1 MKIKRVLLILI
12 CVVIMLFSASKL
24 SYALSPNPTI
34 VYDGLTNDFN
44 FFNVD
49 NNDLFYNFK
58 ELVPGD
64 TKEEIINIKV
74 NNISEKRSLYLTVNY
89 QNKRILDNINI
100 TVYADDNI
108 ILDNDSIKSDYIKLK
123 TFDNS
128 GELKLKIKVEVPVS
142 AGNEL
147 SDLSQSIRWD
157 LFIEN
162 ENGDKFKIPSTIDDS
177 NIYTYVLIFIITF
190 IALIFILILENKD
203 RKGDNL

>member
-128 GELKLKIKVEVPVS
+128 GKLKLKIKVEVPVF

>member
-1 MKIKRVLLILI
+1 MRIKRVLLILI
-12 CVVIMLFSASKL
+12 FVVIMLFSASKL

-74 NNISEKRSLYLTVNY
+74 NNISEKKIIYLTVNY

-128 GELKLKIKVEVPVS
+128 GELKLKIKVEVPPS
-142 AGNEL
+142 AGNDL
-147 SDLSQSIRWD
+147 SDFSQSIRWD

-177 NIYTYVLIFIITF
+177 NICAYVLIFIITF

-203 RKGDNL
+203 RKGL

>member
-1 MKIKRVLLILI
+1 MRIKRVLLILI

-74 NNISEKRSLYLTVNY
+74 NNISEKKSIFLTVNY

-108 ILDNDSIKSDYIKLK
+108 ILDNDSIKSGYIKLK

-128 GELKLKIKVEVPVS
+128 GELKLKIKVEVPAS
-142 AGNEL
+142 AGNDL
-147 SDLSQSIRWD
+147 SDFSQSIRWD

-177 NIYTYVLIFIITF
+177 NICTYVLIFIITF

-203 RKGDNL
+203 RKGL